1 MRNFPGKVRI
11 QLAVDML
18 IEGDP
23 HRLGRYWLAG
33 RLGAGGQGVVYEA
46 YAEDGRRVAVKVL
59 HGDQAR
65 QLAKE
70 ATAARRVAA
79 FCTAPVIETALE
91 GPRPYIVSEYVEGP
105 SLRKAVDEGRRF
117 GGADLH
123 RLATAVA
130 TALTA
135 IHDAGVIH
143 RDLKPDNVLL
153 GPDGPRVIDFGI
165 ARTAEMSLTETG
177 LVTGTPTYMAPEV
190 FTGQRAE
197 MPADVFAWGGIMLYA
212 ATGADPFEAESLGGV
227 MHRVLS
233 ANPDLGALPGSVRS
247 LVGAALDKDPARRPT
262 ARQLLLALVSAEG
275 GLDTAHLLAQGSGQA
290 AGMTGSAD
298 DPGLGTLAEQ
308 AYGMLTRDER
318 ELAAE
323 VFLRLV
329 TVGERGELAVRHA
342 ALSELTEGRP
352 APESA
357 AVARIMDVFGYLLG
371 RDAEEVWLSRP
382 ALPHAWPR
390 YRRWVEANKDGLA
403 AHREILTA
411 ARRWHQ
417 TGRRDGDLFQD
428 QSLESALRWAATER
442 RNITLSP
449 FERDFLDAGARLARR
464 RARRNRLV
472 TLSLAGLLVISLVAG
487 GLAVQQSVLADDRAD
502 AVAAQRDRAE
512 GARLA
517 QVAGTLRY
525 TDPRVAMQLSVAAWR
540 LAGSAQARSALT
552 TSLAQ
557 REVAVFRDPAGAG
570 DTVRALSR
578 DGRILASVG
587 GDAIRLWDL
596 RTGRRAGGVA
606 ELGLKGEAPVAAA
619 LSPSGRDLLL
629 TTSRRLVVWRPG
641 AGRIVRS
648 LPMRRDVQ
656 LYGRYGTVDRYV
668 MTTYTDDDGH
678 RHDRVWDLERGTHKA
693 IADYDGAMTAAGD
706 AIYVRG
712 GARGRV
718 ERRGLPDLNLEHAQ
732 PPAAVC
738 ACRAPLA
745 VTAGGGNLV
754 EETKDDLVATPV
766 KNVRPQDL
774 TLQTGETRWNRGEL
788 TVSPD
793 GRLFASVTE
802 SQIQVWRA
810 FDEHLTTVALPT
822 GADNGSQAA
831 QVGFDGADMRYL
843 TEDRVLT
850 VDLADLPV
858 KAAPATPWGRPVL
871 SPDARHLLAVAE
883 DGTIYAG
890 ARPTDKTNKTN
901 KAGEAGDG
909 GGLRPV
915 AKVAGDDAGSVL
927 ATAFSPDSRLA
938 GVGATGR
945 IVVIDVATRRPLAQ
959 WRPDL
964 GGRPQATD
972 LLAFAPGGTRVAAAQ
987 FRADGDA
994 DDRRLA
1000 VWDWR
1005 THRPLWS
1012 TRFTNIKGVRFA
1024 PDGRTLAVAG
1034 EKSAET
1040 PGYDLRLLDAATGRQ
1055 LGAPLGMRGQG
1066 STVIDFAFSHDG
1078 SSVAVVDGRGRVT
1091 AFDVATRRRT
1101 GQVGQGG
1108 GLVGDAVTS
1117 PRENVIAISAKTG
1130 RVRLFDLATGT
1141 DLGLLRDGDVGGVD
1155 ALAFSADGTALT
1167 TVDRTG
1173 LPHEHPVEPGKMAA
1187 AICAR
1192 AGAPLTPAEWRTYV
1206 TGAPYRKVCP

>member
-1 MRNFPGKVRI
+1 
-11 QLAVDML
+11 ML

-23 HRLGRYWLAG
+23 QRLGGYWLAG

-65 QLAKE
+65 QLARE
-70 ATAARRVAA
+70 VTAARRVAA
-79 FCTAPVIETALE
+79 FCTAPVVAAVLD

-105 SLRKAVDEGRRF
+105 SLRKAVSEGRRF

-135 IHDAGVIH
+135 IHDAGVVH

-190 FTGQRAE
+190 FTGQRAG

-233 ANPDLGALPGSVRS
+233 ANPDLGVLPGSMRP
-247 LVGAALDKDPARRPT
+247 LVGVALDKDPARRPT
-262 ARQLLLALVSAEG
+262 ARQLLLALVSAES

-290 AGMTGSAD
+290 AGMTGTAD

-329 TVGERGELAVRHA
+329 TIGERDELTVRRA
-342 ALSELTEGRP
+342 ALSELTKGRP
-352 APESA
+352 ARESA

-371 RDAEEVWLSRP
+371 RDGEEVWLSRP

-390 YRRWVEANKDGLA
+390 YRRWIEANKDGLA

-417 TGRRDGDLFQD
+417 TGRRDGDLFQG
-428 QSLESALRWAATER
+428 QSLDNALRWAATER

-449 FERDFLDAGARLARR
+449 LERDFLDSGARLARGK
-464 RARRNRLV
+464 ARRNRLV

-487 GLAVQQSVLADDRAD
+487 GLAVQQSVLADERAD
-502 AVAAQRDRAE
+502 AVAALRDRAE

-517 QVAGTLRY
+517 QVADTLRY
-525 TDPRVAMQLSVAAWR
+525 TDPRTAMQLSVAAWR
-540 LAGSAQARSALT
+540 LAGSAQARAALT
-552 TSLAQ
+552 SALAQ
-557 REVAVFRDPAGAG
+557 REVAVFRDPAGAA

-606 ELGLKGEAPVAAA
+606 KLGLKGESPVAAA

-641 AGRIVRS
+641 AGRVVRS
-648 LPMRRDVQ
+648 LPMARDVQ

-678 RHDRVWDLERGTHKA
+678 RHDHVWDLERGTRKA
-693 IADYDGAMTAAGD
+693 IAAYDGAMTAAGD

-712 GARGRV
+712 GGAHGRV
-718 ERRGLPDLNLEHAQ
+718 ERRGLPGLRLEQAQ
-732 PPAAVC
+732 QPAAAC
-738 ACRAPLA
+738 DCRAPLA
-745 VTAGGGNLV
+745 VTPGGGDLI
-754 EETKDDLVATPV
+754 EETRDDLTATPV
-766 KNVRPQDL
+766 KGGRSRDL
-774 TLQTGETRWNRGEL
+774 TLQTGVTPWNRGEL

-810 FDEHLTTVALPT
+810 FDEHLTTITLPT
-822 GADNGSQAA
+822 GADNGSQAP
-831 QVGFDGADMRYL
+831 QVGFDGSGMRYL
-843 TEDRVLT
+843 SEDRVLT

-858 KAAPATPWGRPVL
+858 KAADATPWGQPEL
-871 SPDARHLLAVAE
+871 SPDARHLLAVGE
-883 DGTIYAG
+883 DGTVYTGDRPANKADKAG
-890 ARPTDKTNKTN
+890 AAN
-901 KAGEAGDG
+901 KAGTAG
-909 GGLRPV
+909 GGGGMRPV
-915 AKVAGDDAGSVL
+915 VKVAGGSGA
-927 ATAFSPDSRLA
+927 ATPAAFSPDSRLA
-938 GVGATGR
+938 AVGAPGG

-964 GGRPQATD
+964 AGRPQATD
-972 LLAFAPGGTRVAAAQ
+972 LLAFAPGGTRLAAVQ
-987 FRADGDA
+987 YPADGYA

-1000 VWDWR
+1000 VWDWKTR
-1005 THRPLWS
+1005 RALWS
-1012 TRFTNIKGVRFA
+1012 VRFANVSGVRFA

-1034 EKSAET
+1034 AKSADT
-1040 PGYDLRLLDAATGRQ
+1040 PGHDLRLLDATTGRQ
-1055 LGAPLGMRGQG
+1055 LGAPFGMRGQD
-1066 STVIDFAFSHDG
+1066 STVIDFAFSHGG

-1091 AFDVATRRRT
+1091 TFDLATRRRT

-1108 GLVGDAVTS
+1108 ELVGEATMS
-1117 PRENVIAISAKTG
+1117 PRENVIAVSTKSG
-1130 RVRLFDLATGT
+1130 RVQLLDLATGAP
-1141 DLGLLRDGDVGGVD
+1141 LGLLRDGDVGGVG
-1155 ALAFSADGTALT
+1155 ALAFSADGTAVT
-1167 TVDRTG
+1167 TVDLAG
-1173 LPHEHPVEPGKMAA
+1173 LPHERPVEPAKMAA

-1192 AGAPLTPAEWRTYV
+1192 SGAPLTPAEWRAYV
-1206 TGAPYRKVCP
+1206 TEASYRKVCP